1 MHLLLIMRQ
10 VYYKYADHIKA
21 LRNLG
26 VYVHLITE
34 VASAEQ
40 DALLA
45 SAHIIPYQCAQQSI
59 LALAE
64 RIAKKYEIKAVMT
77 FLEPDIILSA
87 EVAEHLNLPGFEK
100 EPALI
105 ARDKS
110 KQRALL
116 AKHNLP
122 KPRHQEVTDVQEAL
136 DHFDDVFPVIVK
148 PTQAA
153 LSLGVRL
160 VQNRIELKDAL
171 TALLR
176 FSKENTLHYH
186 EDENPCFALIEDF
199 LPGEEITL
207 DGVVMNGEFILGGI
221 HNKRR
226 NMGPTFE
233 EDMYSLPFKMPQ
245 CEQELADIAAQ
256 ICKALKVKNA
266 LFNVE
271 MRQDAEGQ
279 FKVLEFS
286 TRLSGAFCY
295 RHIHYVYALDMV
307 GLYTKTL
314 LGLPITPQ
322 EKIRLSPT
330 MTTCTKWVHA
340 TGTVID
346 NDAGSARFSP
356 YFEDYYLLAHPG
368 TTLYGHPRDIG
379 CVGRLSLYAPY
390 HELKDTLDLEQHAHE
405 IAEALNI
412 KLQPLP

>member
-10 VYYKYADHIKA
+10 VYYKYTDHIKT

-26 VYVHLITE
+26 VYIHLITE
-34 VASAEQ
+34 VATAKR

-45 SAHIIPYQCAQQSI
+45 SAHIIPYQTSQKTI
-59 LALAE
+59 LELAE
-64 RIAKKYEIKAVMT
+64 KIAKIYDIKAVMT

-87 EVAEHLNLPGFEK
+87 EIAEHLNLPGFEK
-100 EPALI
+100 SPALI

-110 KQRALL
+110 KQRAFL
-116 AKHNLP
+116 AKHGLP
-122 KPRHQEVTDVQEAL
+122 KPRHQEVTNVEAAL
-136 DHFDDVFPVIVK
+136 DHFDGGFPVIVK

-160 VQNRIELKDAL
+160 VKNYSELKDAL
-171 TALLR
+171 TVLLR

-186 EDENPCFALIEDF
+186 EDANPCFALIEDF

-207 DGVVMNGEFILGGI
+207 DGVVINGEFILGGV

-233 EDMYSLPFKMPQ
+233 EDMYSLPFKMPER
-245 CEQELADIAAQ
+245 EQELAGIAAQ

-271 MRQDAEGQ
+271 MRQDTEGQ

-295 RHIHYVYALDMV
+295 RHIRYVYALDMV
-307 GLYTKTL
+307 GLYAKTL
-314 LGLPITPQ
+314 LGLPIAPH
-322 EKIRLSPT
+322 EKNRLSPT
-330 MTTCTKWVHA
+330 MTTCTKWVHS
-340 TGTVID
+340 TGTVVD
-346 NDAGSARFSP
+346 NDSGSARFSP
-356 YFEDYYLLAHPG
+356 YFEDYYLLANPG

-390 HELKDTLDLEQHAHE
+390 RSMQDTLDLEK
-405 IAEALNI
+405 EARQLAKQLNI
-412 KLQPLP
+412 KLQPQP